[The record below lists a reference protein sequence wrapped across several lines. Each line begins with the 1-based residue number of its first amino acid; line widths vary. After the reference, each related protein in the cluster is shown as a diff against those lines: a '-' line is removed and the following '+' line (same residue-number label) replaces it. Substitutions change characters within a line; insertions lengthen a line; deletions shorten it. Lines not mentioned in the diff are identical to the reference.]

1 MATRGRVAQSSP
13 ETQDKTLVRSEAD
26 RTTDTVRTQAK
37 RPRRG
42 SIGVPRLRL
51 AVKFE
56 IPGYH
61 LCWQNDDGGVE
72 NAIDSG
78 YEFVTRGETETEQG
92 VEPSN
97 IDMGDKIKQK
107 VGTLEGGGA
116 LYAYLMKIK
125 QEWHEEDM
133 AELEANNRAIQDA
146 IAGGNINGAIGQD
159 GKYVSSISVKRS

>member
-1 MATRGRVAQSSP
+1 MATRGRKAQSSV
-13 ETQDKTLVRSEAD
+13 ETQGETLVRSEAD
-26 RTTDTVRTQAK
+26 RTTEVVRTQSK

-51 AVKFE
+51 AVKFD

-72 NAIDSG
+72 NAQDSG
-78 YEFVTRGETETEQG
+78 YEFVTRGETEAEDG

-97 IDMGDKIKQK
+97 IDMADKIKQK
-107 VGTLEGGGA
+107 VGTTDSGQP

-125 QEWHEEDM
+125 QEWFEEDQNEL
-133 AELEANNRAIQDA
+133 AEHNRRIQDA
-146 IAGGNINGAIGQD
+146 IAGGNINGEVGQD
-159 GKYVSSISVKRS
+159 GRYNAGISIKRS

>member
-1 MATRGRVAQSSP
+1 MATRGRAKQTSP

-26 RTTDTVRTQAK
+26 RTTDVVRTQAK

-42 SIGVPRLRL
+42 AIGVPRLRL

-61 LCWQNDDGGVE
+61 LCWMNDDGGVE

-78 YEFVTRGETETEQG
+78 YEFVTRGESELENG

-97 IDMGDKIKQK
+97 IDMADKIKQK

-125 QEWHEEDM
+125 QEWFEEDM
-133 AELEANNRAIQDA
+133 ATLDAQNKQIQDA
-146 IAGGNINGAIGQD
+146 IAGGNINGTIGQD
-159 GKYVSSISVKRS
+159 GKYVSNISIKRA